1 MKLSYRGVNYAEARS
16 TLELTDAEI
25 ANRFRGQ
32 NREFRY
38 LRHIPEPLHDRKYC
52 GVSYRSAQPS
62 AFEGKLAE
70 QPVAAV
76 SCQTLPA
83 RNKCEIVNERMN
95 SHIRSISAAWN
106 IGCR

>member
-25 ANRFRGQ
+25 ANRFQGQ

-38 LRHIPEPLHDRKYC
+38 LRHIPEPLHDRNHR
-52 GVSYRSAQPS
+52 GVSYRGTQPS
-62 AFEGKLAE
+62 AVEGKLAE

-83 RNKCEIVNERMN
+83 RNKCEIENERMN

-106 IGCR
+106 LGCR